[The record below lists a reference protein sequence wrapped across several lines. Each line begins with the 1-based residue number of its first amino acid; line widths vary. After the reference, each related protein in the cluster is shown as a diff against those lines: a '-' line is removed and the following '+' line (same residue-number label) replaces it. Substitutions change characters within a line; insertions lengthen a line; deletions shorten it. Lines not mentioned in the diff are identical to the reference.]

1 MLPQWLIHQEL
12 IYEAFSNP
20 CAYALEAKFESTY
33 LKSDATAK
41 SGQVP
46 ENKGVAGGETESWGP
61 EYTGTTTK

>member
-33 LKSDATAK
+33 LNSDATVK
-41 SGQVP
+41 FGQVP
-46 ENKGVAGGETESWGP
+46 KSEGVVGGETES
-61 EYTGTTTK
+61 